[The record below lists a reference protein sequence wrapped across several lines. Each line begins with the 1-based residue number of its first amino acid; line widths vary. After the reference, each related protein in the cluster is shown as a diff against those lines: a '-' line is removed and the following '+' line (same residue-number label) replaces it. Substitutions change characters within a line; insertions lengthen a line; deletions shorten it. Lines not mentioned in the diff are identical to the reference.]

1 MNDINQCYEILGLK
15 PGASP
20 DEVKLAYRD
29 LAMVWH
35 PDRFAANNPRLKEKA
50 QEELKKINAAYE
62 VLKSHQVSCSANTN
76 SSTADTKTSQASPS
90 NPQPPSAA
98 DAKSYYVQGMEK
110 AQRGKYK
117 EAIEDFNYAIR
128 IIPYYI
134 AAYKYRG
141 IAYSKLG
148 DKQRAFYDFKQTAYL
163 HLRSNNVNDYYDVIE
178 LIKKLQISE
187 TAITLKTNYR
197 RLRALL
203 SAGKWKEADL
213 ETLAVMLKIAGRE
226 KQGYLRAEDIK
237 NFPFTHLHIIDQL
250 WSVYSNGHFGFRVQK
265 RVWQSLE
272 GLNSSESTIWCDYC
286 DRVGWRLKDAG
297 TWGWIRYD
305 KLVFSLNAP
314 AGNLPAALPG
324 KGYSLKLILLY
335 LVFTLLAGL
344 IFSFLLNSQVSSFL
358 PGTIVSTI
366 FFLQEMCS
374 GNQRYTRE
382 WWKHLFSR
390 LENCEL

>member
-1 MNDINQCYEILGLK
+1 
-15 PGASP
+15 
-20 DEVKLAYRD
+20 
-29 LAMVWH
+29 MVWH
-35 PDRFAANNPRLKEKA
+35 PDRFPADNPRLKEKA

-62 VLKSHQVSCSANTN
+62 VLKSHQVSCSANTK
-76 SSTADTKTSQASPS
+76 SSTADTKTSQASAS

-98 DAKSYYVQGMEK
+98 DAEKYYVQGMQK

-148 DKQRAFYDFKQTAYL
+148 DKQRAFFDFKQTADL
-163 HLRSNNVNDYYDVIE
+163 HLRYNNINDYYDVIE

-250 WSVYSNGHFGFRVQK
+250 WIVYSNGHFGFRVQK

-272 GLNSSESTIWCDYC
+272 NLNSSDTIWCDYC
-286 DRVGWRLKDAG
+286 ARVGWWLKDG
-297 TWGWIRYD
+297 ENWGWIRYD
-305 KLVFSLNAP
+305 QLVFSLNAP

-324 KGYSLKLILLY
+324 KGYSFKLILLY
-335 LVFTLLAGL
+335 LVFTLLAG
-344 IFSFLLNSQVSSFL
+344 IIISFLLDSQGKSFL
-358 PGTIVSTI
+358 LGTIGPTI
-366 FFLQEMCS
+366 LFLQEMCS
-374 GNQRYTRE
+374 GNQRHTND